1 MLLKPKGGRSGP
13 RPVSGVSTSRE
24 GLACLTVRA
33 WSQEKQVGAERENVL
48 LGKCLQYLGA
58 PGAKGLVPTPA
69 ENVGSRGWHSLCRG
83 LWVI

>member
-13 RPVSGVSTSRE
+13 HPVSGVSTSGE

-69 ENVGSRGWHSLCRG
+69 ENVGSQGWHSLCWG